1 MWEILILKHEK
12 WKNSALMSELLLVKE
27 FFFSDRMYIYVL
39 FRMYASITPLFL
51 TMLLLIFTLPKLK
64 ILRLN
69 SAKTSILITTVLL
82 LILTPGT
89 NNQYTAGNSAHNP
102 SLSPP
107 EKYYFLE
114 MWWRFK
120 MLWDLV
126 GYITSCICLIK
137 LSTKNIMQSLLL
149 QPSQEIIN
157 KIAFHYS
164 KINFFKI
171 SGRNL
176 ELHKHNSLPLY
187 GLIITR
193 SKVANSGTPDTTNFF
208 KK

>member
-1 MWEILILKHEK
+1 
-12 WKNSALMSELLLVKE
+12 MSELLLVKE

-39 FRMYASITPLFL
+39 FRMYASITPLYL

-107 EKYYFLE
+107 EKITFLKCDVSRCFE
-114 MWWRFK
+114 IWW
-120 MLWDLV
+120 D
-126 GYITSCICLIK
+126 K
-137 LSTKNIMQSLLL
+137 LH
-149 QPSQEIIN
+149 PSY
-157 KIAFHYS
+157 A
-164 KINFFKI
+164 
-171 SGRNL
+171 
-176 ELHKHNSLPLY
+176 
-187 GLIITR
+187 
-193 SKVANSGTPDTTNFF
+193 
-208 KK
+208 